1 MNISKNLLKQIIK
14 EELEK
19 VIDESSPEDR
29 NKITQTQKK
38 YSDYVNVLIS
48 KGQNKRSVEYD
59 KEFSEKD
66 LRRQAKKLWN
76 QMADHKFFAKEVAK
90 FHFLGYAGKIDV
102 DKYFQKTS
110 GKNELS
116 CIGVRNSGRKQD
128 FYNAMMLLDFDST
141 DLTIAM
147 QVKGRTTWAGDFD
160 AFTEQ
165 LKDADEEDIK
175 RMAGSGLAKRP
186 GRMVVSDTE
195 FEEGLILDM
204 EDFNRN
210 SGEIT
215 ELVIG
220 NWTPSAVWINVPL
233 GVVKMFDPQE
243 NIDLNSPE
251 SIARFG
257 QTWKLFKKSFNKSTL
272 DSIYKMKSI
281 ASKLGIPF
289 YLTADTDQKISLE
302 TLEVALKKLS
312 TVPGNS
318 IPSKLLKKSYKN
330 WLKS

>member
-1 MNISKNLLKQIIK
+1 MIISKNLLKQIIK

-29 NKITQTQKK
+29 GKITQTQKK
-38 YSDYVNVLIS
+38 YSDYVSNLIS

-59 KEFSEKD
+59 KQFAEKD

-128 FYNAMMLLDFDST
+128 FYNAMMLLGFDIT
-141 DLTIAM
+141 HLTIAM
-147 QVKGRTTWAGDFD
+147 RVEGRTTWAGDFD

-186 GRMVVSDTE
+186 GRMVVSDAE

-204 EDFNRN
+204 EDLNRN
-210 SGEIT
+210 SGGIT
-215 ELVIG
+215 ELIID
-220 NWTPSAVWINVPL
+220 NWTPSAIWVNIPL
-233 GVVKMFDPQE
+233 GVVNMFDPEE
-243 NIDLNSPE
+243 NIDLKTPE
-251 SIARFG
+251 SIVRFG
-257 QTWKLFKKSFNKSTL
+257 QTWKLFKNSFNKSTL
-272 DSIYKMKSI
+272 DSIYKIKSI

-289 YLTADTDQKISLE
+289 YLTADTDQEVSLE
-302 TLEVALKKLS
+302 KLEAVLKKIP
-312 TVPGNS
+312 TAPVNS
-318 IPSKLLKKSYKN
+318 IPSKLLKKSYKK
-330 WLKS
+330 WLNS